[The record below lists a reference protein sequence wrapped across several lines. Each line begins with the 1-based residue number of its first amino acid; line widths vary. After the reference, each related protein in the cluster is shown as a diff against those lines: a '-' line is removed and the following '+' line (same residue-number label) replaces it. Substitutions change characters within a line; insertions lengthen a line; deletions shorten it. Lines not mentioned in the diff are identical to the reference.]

1 MHVSIIIVSWNVK
14 DLLLKCIESVLFFSK
29 NINFEIIVVDNG
41 SKDGTLEAIKH
52 NFPNVKLIS
61 NKKNLGFA
69 KANNQGIKESA
80 GEYVLLLN
88 PDTEFIED
96 TLYPVLKKM
105 ESDKKIGVLGC
116 KLLNTDKTIQS
127 SVRNFPS
134 IQDILVI
141 FFKINKIFPKLLNKY
156 LAHDFDYSKEQEVNQ
171 VMGAFFLVR
180 KKVFE
185 EIGLLGEKYFIWF
198 EEVDFCRRVMQNGW
212 KVLYHPNVKIIHH
225 KAKSFLQ
232 ANTFKKQFWFFRS
245 ALRYLLK

>member
-41 SKDGTLEAIKH
+41 SSDGTLEAIKCD
-52 NFPNVKLIS
+52 FPNIKLIS
-61 NKKNLGFA
+61 NNKNLGFA
-69 KANNQGIKESA
+69 KANNQGIKIA
-80 GEYVLLLN
+80 KAEYILLLN

-96 TLYPVLKKM
+96 TLDPILKKM
-105 ESDKKIGVLGC
+105 EFDKKIGVLGC
-116 KLLNTDKTIQS
+116 RLLNTDKTIQP
-127 SVRNFPS
+127 SVRRFPRV
-134 IQDILVI
+134 IDILAI
-141 FFKINKIFPKLLNKY
+141 LFKLNKMFPKLLDKY
-156 LAHDFDYSKEQEVNQ
+156 LAYDFDYSREQEVNQ

-180 KKVFE
+180 KQVFE
-185 EIGLLGEKYFIWF
+185 KIGLLDEKYFIWF

-225 KAKSFLQ
+225 KAKSFSQ
-232 ANTFKKQFWFFRS
+232 ANTLKKQFWFFRS